1 MSETLR
7 IVRADAKKKTAQ
19 DAPGTTIGTGG
30 DLQVDPISGSRMINE
45 VVSASTMIV
54 TFREIKEG
62 VDADVTVD
70 AQNAPTA
77 TWKTA
82 DSFPQA
88 PTPIIFLGD
97 RKKNEERT
105 TKTAQPNCPPNRIR
119 SKVRDGIE
127 VLEQQV
133 Q

>member
-7 IVRADAKKKTAQ
+7 IVRADAKKQTAQ

-30 DLQVDPISGSRMINE
+30 DLQVYPISGSRMINE
-45 VVSASTMIV
+45 VVSASTMIE

-88 PTPIIFLGD
+88 PTPIIFSW
-97 RKKNEERT
+97 RKKEERRANDKNT
-105 TKTAQPNCPPNRIR
+105 ATQLSTK
-119 SKVRDGIE
+119 SD
-127 VLEQQV
+127 QV
-133 Q
+133 QSLPT